1 MIIVGGGV
9 IFDLNK
15 ITSEILDSCVYNTH
29 TRCWCSSPSC
39 DTDTCNCSQF
49 ASHSFL
55 ITKSTGCKN
64 KILFVLVQGDSRGMR
79 LLPESRAPSKHCC
92 ASYKLEVGCLFFLSP
107 TLRPY
112 GLLTP
117 YPLGILSLGAHLCQA
132 WQPTGMRGS

>member
-1 MIIVGGGV
+1 MIIVEGGI

-15 ITSEILDSCVYNTH
+15 ITSEILDSCVYNAH

-39 DTDTCNCSQF
+39 DTDTWNCSQF

-92 ASYKLEVGCLFFLSP
+92 ASYRLEVGCLFSVSCSQTIWSVNTLSSRNSEFGGP
-107 TLRPY
+107 SVS
-112 GLLTP
+112 
-117 YPLGILSLGAHLCQA
+117 SLAAH
-132 WQPTGMRGS
+132 WNER